1 MVSPSTV
8 SCSCSL
14 VRQYPEH
21 EISAANSPPSYAVPE
36 GPLKIENSIAMIQ
49 KRLSIRGWPSGTA
62 KDSEDTVAFALD
74 QGVECQIETFSLK
87 DADKAYEQ

>member
-1 MVSPSTV
+1 MNTSSG
-8 SCSCSL
+8 
-14 VRQYPEH
+14 
-21 EISAANSPPSYAVPE
+21 SPPSAVPE

-62 KDSEDTVAFALD
+62 KDSEDTVAFAID

>member
-1 MVSPSTV
+1 VNGILLMLAGMFTSWTHKPAT
-8 SCSCSL
+8 
-14 VRQYPEH
+14 
-21 EISAANSPPSYAVPE
+21 NSHPTSAVPE